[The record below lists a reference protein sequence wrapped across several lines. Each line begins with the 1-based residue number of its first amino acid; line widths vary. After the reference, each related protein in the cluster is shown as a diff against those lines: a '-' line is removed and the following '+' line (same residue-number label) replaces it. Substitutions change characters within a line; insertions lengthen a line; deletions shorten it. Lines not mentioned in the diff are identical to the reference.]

1 MVFSKVQI
9 VHVVSEIV
17 VLIAMSIHFSNKI
30 GTLSK
35 RIEELQNHVQ
45 AQNTKINDM
54 EKMIQHL
61 YQMFSSPPGVR
72 NPPVKVPE
80 KVPLEVSET
89 NEKLATPVVDNSPLS
104 PIVETIEEVETK
116 SQPMETSE
124 VSELSEE
131 EELDR
136 EIEAELKELE
146 EAES

>member
-72 NPPVKVPE
+72 NPPE
-80 KVPLEVSET
+80 KVPLEVPET
-89 NEKLATPVVDNSPLS
+89 NEQLSSPVVDNSPLS
-104 PIVETIEEVETK
+104 PIAETTEEVETK
-116 SQPMETSE
+116 SPPMETSE

-146 EAES
+146 AAES

>member
-1 MVFSKVQI
+1 
-9 VHVVSEIV
+9 
-17 VLIAMSIHFSNKI
+17 
-30 GTLSK
+30 
-35 RIEELQNHVQ
+35 
-45 AQNTKINDM
+45 M

-72 NPPVKVPE
+72 NPPVKVP
-80 KVPLEVSET
+80 LEVPET
-89 NEKLATPVVDNSPLS
+89 NEQLATPVVDNSPLS
-104 PIVETIEEVETK
+104 PIVETTEEVETK
-116 SQPMETSE
+116 SPPMETSE

>member
-72 NPPVKVPE
+72 NPPVE
-80 KVPLEVSET
+80 VPLEVPET
-89 NEKLATPVVDNSPLS
+89 NEQLASPVVDNSPLS
-104 PIVETIEEVETK
+104 PIVETTEEVETK
-116 SQPMETSE
+116 SPPMEVSE

-146 EAES
+146 AAES